1 MIKNTMI
8 SYRLGIIALSS
19 SSESGI
25 NDRDMLFQVLIAL
38 EQEYL
43 LKLKREVGR
52 RSGRVRTTNFPIF
65 FTFDGWPYAFPITSL
80 PFNFAECFQFVPG
93 LLNLFFPTMRCGNGG
108 CGRCSR
114 PRNLGREVVAPIK
127 NYNCLLLFMLV
138 FFTPVSLFFRDGKI
152 EAAVCGVG
160 LQTLDLVTDL

>member
-1 MIKNTMI
+1 MITKNYDKNTMI
-8 SYRLGIIALSS
+8 SYKLGIIALSS

-25 NDRDMLFQVLIAL
+25 NDRDVLFQVLIAVG
-38 EQEYL
+38 QKEYL

-114 PRNLGREVVAPIK
+114 PRSLGREVVAPIK
-127 NYNCLLLFMLV
+127 SYNCRLFHLC
-138 FFTPVSLFFRDGKI
+138 LFFSFQF
-152 EAAVCGVG
+152 
-160 LQTLDLVTDL
+160 L